1 MLYSGSPQSSNH
13 RRRGAGWAVWYSRER
28 RESPVIVTKESVN
41 PTEVTLNVSMD
52 AEDEEP
58 FINRSY
64 RRLVSRVQIPGFRPG
79 KAPRSIVESHLGRH
93 ALLHEALE
101 FMIPETLDQVLKDEN
116 LQAFIEPQLELVDME
131 PVTFKA
137 VVPLE
142 PLVDL
147 GNFRVIRV
155 ERDPLEVTD
164 EQVDQV
170 IEQLRYESGPWEP
183 VDRPVQF
190 GDLLSLDVTGTIQ
203 GEEAINDQGTDYI
216 PGQDNS
222 LPMPGFSIYL
232 EGMTVDQAKEF
243 TLAVP
248 EDHHQTEYA
257 GKECRFQVRVLSI
270 KEKKLPELDDE
281 FAKGIRDGYESVEAL
296 RNFVRER
303 LTEDAEMAVERSIQ
317 EKSLQ
322 ELLKVA
328 SVQASALIYQRE
340 LDLMYEER
348 QRSLSNQRMDMDTY
362 LSYIGKTDEEWREQ
376 LRPRAE
382 ERLNTYLV
390 MRKLAEE
397 EGIEVSSEE
406 IQAEI
411 DSMLSSAGE
420 SEESMRRTLSTDN
433 AQDSIRSSLLNR
445 QVMQRLVEILQGT
458 AEETEEA
465 QASGPDP
472 DDQVASELEEDTA
485 GSDLSDPEATDEG
498 AKPDAE

>member
-1 MLYSGSPQSSNH
+1 VVRYSK
-13 RRRGAGWAVWYSRER
+13 ER
-28 RESPVIVTKESVN
+28 RELPVIVTKESVN
-41 PTEVTLNVSMD
+41 PTEVTLNVSMES
-52 AEDEEP
+52 EDEEP

-79 KAPRSIVESHLGRH
+79 KASRSIVENHLGRH

-147 GNFRVIRV
+147 GNFRDLRL
-155 ERDPLEVTD
+155 ERDSLEVTE
-164 EQVDQV
+164 EQVDGV
-170 IEQLRYESGPWEP
+170 IEQLRYESGPWET

-190 GDLLSLDVTGTIQ
+190 GDLLNLDVKGTIQ

-216 PGQDNS
+216 PGQDNP

-232 EGMTVDQAKEF
+232 EGMSVGQEKEF
-243 TLAVP
+243 TLSVP

-270 KEKKLPELDDE
+270 KEKILPELDDE
-281 FAKGIRDGYESVEAL
+281 FAKGIRDGYESLEAL

-303 LTEDAEMAVERSIQ
+303 LTEDAETAVERNLQ
-317 EKSLQ
+317 EKSLE
-322 ELLKVA
+322 ELLKVT

-340 LDLMYEER
+340 LDQMCEER
-348 QRSLSNQRMDMDTY
+348 QRTLSNQRMDMDTY

-390 MRKLAEE
+390 MRKLAQE
-397 EGIEVSSEE
+397 EGIEVSPEE

-411 DSMLSSAGE
+411 DSMLTSAGD

-433 AQDSIRSSLLNR
+433 AKDSIRSSLLNR
-445 QVMQRLVEILQGT
+445 QVMQRLVEIVQGT
-458 AEETEEA
+458 AGKSEFAESA
-465 QASGPDP
+465 DP
-472 DDQVASELEEDTA
+472 DTDDAATSELQEDTA
-485 GSDLSDPEATDEG
+485 GSEPPDPDATDEG
-498 AKPDAE
+498 AQPNAE